1 MKQFRRGIRNP
12 AMLEALAKLSEREG
26 WCRDV
31 IRDPSLVIGIRD
43 EYLNVYWQ
51 GQSLFRVGMKGGRLT
66 ATTHPKYLLNPD
78 LSGQVAIDVETNVF
92 AAPRIDAMAKAY
104 EPGITLGRLKRAA
117 ALYSGEEKRG
127 VHDIAIANPNVVDVE
142 IAFSGGDV
150 TGGVVPRIDIAALE
164 PTDAG
169 ARLVFWE
176 AKTFYNPE
184 LRSSGEKNVVR
195 QIELYRRVLAA
206 FRADVIDSYRIIA
219 GNLAALATTSSGARK
234 LDPTVRR
241 VADGGELVL
250 DEPAEV
256 NLIVYGFDVAQR
268 DKVWRPFE
276 SELTT
281 RLAPGRILA
290 RGEAKGLKIAS
301 ANRTNLQ
308 S

>member
-12 AMLEALAKLSEREG
+12 AMLDALAQLSEREG
-26 WCRDV
+26 WWRDV

-51 GQSLFRVGMKGGRLT
+51 GQSLFRVAMKGSRIT

-78 LSGQVAIDVETNVF
+78 LSGQVAIDVETNAF
-92 AAPRIDAMAKAY
+92 AAPRIDAIATAY
-104 EPGITLGRLKRAA
+104 EPGVTLGRLKRAA

-127 VHDIAIANPNVVDVE
+127 VHDIAVANSNVVDVE

-164 PTDAG
+164 QTDGG

-195 QIELYRRVLAA
+195 QIELYRSILAA
-206 FRADVIDSYRIIA
+206 FRADVIESYRIIA
-219 GNLAALATTSSGARK
+219 GNLAALASLSGGARH
-234 LDPTVRR
+234 LDPAVRR
-241 VADGGELVL
+241 IAEGGELVIG
-250 DEPAEV
+250 DPAEV
-256 NLIVYGFDVAQR
+256 NLIVYGFDAAQR

-276 SELTT
+276 IELKA
-281 RLAPGRILA
+281 RLAHGRILA
-290 RGEAKGLKIAS
+290 RGETRGLTLS
-301 ANRTNLQ
+301 